1 MQICTI
7 MFLSAK
13 DSSDLENKIQEP
25 KEDVT
30 MVQLIVG
37 SKGDGK
43 TKHLL
48 DRVNSQIKTAS
59 GNIVYLDNS
68 AKHMHE
74 LDNKV
79 RLINVTDYPLKNC
92 DEFIG
97 FICGIISQDYDL
109 EQMYL
114 DSFLKIA
121 HLEGQDLTDA
131 LTQLNQISEQFKI
144 GFCVSIS
151 VEEKDLPDFA
161 KEQVIISC

>member
-1 MQICTI
+1 
-7 MFLSAK
+7 
-13 DSSDLENKIQEP
+13 
-25 KEDVT
+25 

-48 DRVNSQIKTAS
+48 DRVNNQIKTAS
-59 GNIVYLDNS
+59 GNIVYLDKNT
-68 AKHMHE
+68 KHMHE

-79 RLINVTDYPLKNC
+79 RLINVADYPLKNC

-121 HLEGQDLTDA
+121 HLEGEDLTDA
-131 LTQLNQISEQFKI
+131 LTQLNAISEQFKVN
-144 GFCVSIS
+144 FCLSIS
-151 VEEKDLPDFA
+151 VEENQLPEFS

>member
-1 MQICTI
+1 
-7 MFLSAK
+7 
-13 DSSDLENKIQEP
+13 
-25 KEDVT
+25 

-48 DRVNSQIKTAS
+48 DRVNNQIKTAS
-59 GNIVYLDNS
+59 GNIVYLDKNT
-68 AKHMHE
+68 KHMHE

-79 RLINVTDYPLKNC
+79 RLINVADYPLKNC
-92 DEFIG
+92 DEFIC

-121 HLEGQDLTDA
+121 HLEGEDLTDA
-131 LTQLNQISEQFKI
+131 LTQLNAISEQFKVN
-144 GFCVSIS
+144 FCLSIS
-151 VEEKDLPDFA
+151 VEENQLPEFA
-161 KEQVIISC
+161 KEQVLISC

>member
-1 MQICTI
+1 
-7 MFLSAK
+7 
-13 DSSDLENKIQEP
+13 
-25 KEDVT
+25 

-59 GNIVYLDNS
+59 GNIVYLDKNT
-68 AKHMHE
+68 KHMHE

-79 RLINVTDYPLKNC
+79 RLINVADYPLKNC

-97 FICGIISQDYDL
+97 FICGVISQDYDL

-121 HLEGQDLTDA
+121 HLEGEDLTDA
-131 LTQLNQISEQFKI
+131 LTQLNAISEQFKI
-144 GFCVSIS
+144 DFCLSIS
-151 VEEKDLPDFA
+151 VEENQLPEFA
-161 KEQVIISC
+161 KEQVLISC

>member
-1 MQICTI
+1 
-7 MFLSAK
+7 
-13 DSSDLENKIQEP
+13 
-25 KEDVT
+25 

-48 DRVNSQIKTAS
+48 ERVNSQIKTAS
-59 GNIVYLDNS
+59 GNIVYLDKNT
-68 AKHMHE
+68 KHMHE

-79 RLINVTDYPLKNC
+79 RLINVADYPLKNC

-121 HLEGQDLTDA
+121 HLEGEDLTDA
-131 LTQLNQISEQFKI
+131 LTQLNAISEQFKI
-144 GFCVSIS
+144 DFCLSIS
-151 VEEKDLPDFA
+151 VEENQLPEFA
-161 KEQVIISC
+161 KEQVLISC

>member
-1 MQICTI
+1 
-7 MFLSAK
+7 
-13 DSSDLENKIQEP
+13 
-25 KEDVT
+25 

-59 GNIVYLDNS
+59 GNIVYLDKNT
-68 AKHMHE
+68 KHMHE

-79 RLINVTDYPLKNC
+79 RLINVADYPLKNC

-121 HLEGQDLTDA
+121 HLEGEDLTDA
-131 LTQLNQISEQFKI
+131 LTQLNAISEQFKI
-144 GFCVSIS
+144 DFCLSIS
-151 VEEKDLPDFA
+151 VEENQLPEFA

>member
-1 MQICTI
+1 
-7 MFLSAK
+7 
-13 DSSDLENKIQEP
+13 
-25 KEDVT
+25 

-59 GNIVYLDNS
+59 GNIVYLDKNT
-68 AKHMHE
+68 KHMHE

-79 RLINVTDYPLKNC
+79 RLINVADYPLKNC

-121 HLEGQDLTDA
+121 HLEGEDLTDA
-131 LTQLNQISEQFKI
+131 LTQLNAISEQFKI
-144 GFCVSIS
+144 DFCLSIS
-151 VEEKDLPDFA
+151 VEENQLPEFA
-161 KEQVIISC
+161 KEQVLISC

>member
-1 MQICTI
+1 
-7 MFLSAK
+7 
-13 DSSDLENKIQEP
+13 
-25 KEDVT
+25 

-48 DRVNSQIKTAS
+48 DRVNNQINTAS
-59 GNIVYLDNS
+59 GNIVYLDKNT
-68 AKHMHE
+68 KHMHE

-79 RLINVTDYPLKNC
+79 RLINVADYPLKNC

-121 HLEGQDLTDA
+121 HLEGEDLTDA
-131 LTQLNQISEQFKI
+131 LTQLNNISEQFKVN
-144 GFCVSIS
+144 FCLSIS
-151 VEEKDLPDFA
+151 VEENQLPEFA

>member
-1 MQICTI
+1 
-7 MFLSAK
+7 
-13 DSSDLENKIQEP
+13 
-25 KEDVT
+25 

-48 DRVNSQIKTAS
+48 DRVNNQIKTAS
-59 GNIVYLDNS
+59 GNIVYLDKNT
-68 AKHMHE
+68 KHMHE

-79 RLINVTDYPLKNC
+79 RLINVADYPLKNC

-121 HLEGQDLTDA
+121 HLEGEDLTDA
-131 LTQLNQISEQFKI
+131 LTQLNAISEQFKVN
-144 GFCVSIS
+144 FCLSIS
-151 VEEKDLPDFA
+151 VEENQLPEFA
-161 KEQVIISC
+161 KEQVLISC

>member
-1 MQICTI
+1 
-7 MFLSAK
+7 
-13 DSSDLENKIQEP
+13 
-25 KEDVT
+25 
-30 MVQLIVG
+30 MVQLIVV

-59 GNIVYLDNS
+59 GNIVYLDKNT
-68 AKHMHE
+68 KHMHE

-79 RLINVTDYPLKNC
+79 RLINVADYPLKNC

-121 HLEGQDLTDA
+121 HLEGEDLTDA
-131 LTQLNQISEQFKI
+131 LTQLNAISEQFKI
-144 GFCVSIS
+144 DFCLSLS
-151 VEEKDLPDFA
+151 VEENQLPEFA
-161 KEQVIISC
+161 KEQVLISC

>member
-1 MQICTI
+1 
-7 MFLSAK
+7 
-13 DSSDLENKIQEP
+13 
-25 KEDVT
+25 

-59 GNIVYLDNS
+59 GNIVYLDKNT
-68 AKHMHE
+68 KHMHE

-79 RLINVTDYPLKNC
+79 RLINVKDYPLTNS

-109 EQMYL
+109 EQMYF
-114 DSFLKIA
+114 DSFLRIA
-121 HLEGQDLTDA
+121 QLEDKDISDTLK
-131 LTQLNQISEQFKI
+131 QLNQISEQFHVD
-144 GFCVSIS
+144 FCISIS
-151 VEEKDLPDFA
+151 LEEKDLPDFA

>member
-1 MQICTI
+1 
-7 MFLSAK
+7 
-13 DSSDLENKIQEP
+13 
-25 KEDVT
+25 

-59 GNIVYLDNS
+59 GNIVYLDKNT
-68 AKHMHE
+68 KHMHE

-79 RLINVTDYPLKNC
+79 RLINVADYPLKNC

-121 HLEGQDLTDA
+121 HLEGEDLTDA
-131 LTQLNQISEQFKI
+131 LTQLNAISEQFKVN
-144 GFCVSIS
+144 FCLSIS
-151 VEEKDLPDFA
+151 VEENELPEFV

>member
-1 MQICTI
+1 
-7 MFLSAK
+7 
-13 DSSDLENKIQEP
+13 
-25 KEDVT
+25 

-48 DRVNSQIKTAS
+48 DRVNNQIKTAS
-59 GNIVYLDNS
+59 GNIVYLDKNT
-68 AKHMHE
+68 KHMHE

-79 RLINVTDYPLKNC
+79 RLINVADYPLKNC

-121 HLEGQDLTDA
+121 HLEGEDLTDA
-131 LTQLNQISEQFKI
+131 LTQLNAISEQFKVD
-144 GFCVSIS
+144 FCLSIS
-151 VEEKDLPDFA
+151 VEENQLPEFA